1 MAPEAGE
8 RGAGGE
14 GAAAGRR
21 WQGRRR
27 QVGGGAGGEGA
38 EGWRRVG
45 APASS
50 ARVSQNAVSAR
61 GVGTG
66 GQKRL
71 SGGCPFRRVPPDPT
85 HGKESPFAVCPDPA
99 HGIGGLLCRVPQFGP
114 RQRAEAA
121 ARPGRSTG
129 AAWHSIGRGRAA
141 RPAARHQSA
150 AGLPCAYGPAHGKGP
165 VCRVPRPLHTANYL
179 TIFISIFEIFLN
191 FVFKRFGIL
200 FHVLNFITFYH
211 HIAKVIEKF
220 MFYFDI
226 VIISCV

>member
-1 MAPEAGE
+1 VQPGTAL
-8 RGAGGE
+8 
-14 GAAAGRR
+14 
-21 WQGRRR
+21 
-27 QVGGGAGGEGA
+27 GGGVRPGP
-38 EGWRRVG
+38 RRG
-45 APASS
+45 TR
-50 ARVSQNAVSAR
+50 ARV
-61 GVGTG
+61 
-66 GQKRL
+66 
-71 SGGCPFRRVPPDPT
+71 
-85 HGKESPFAVCPDPA
+85 
-99 HGIGGLLCRVPQFGP
+99 
-114 RQRAEAA
+114 A
-121 ARPGRSTG
+121 ARQGG
-129 AAWHSIGRGRAA
+129 GVL
-141 RPAARHQSA
+141 